1 MASRNVGRGTSRRS
15 PRISGRSEAP
25 DAFRVATPSR
35 RALSPELVEQMTP
48 PAASLRT
55 RQLLSNL
62 QAAASGSNS
71 NSISIKQEDSSTK
84 YYVREPSYQPSLLR
98 GDQRSFN
105 DTRDANHSHSASLS
119 LFSSEGDLSDNY
131 QQEEQEAAHFQRA
144 QQAQQ
149 HIPESRAV
157 VSRRSSGQRKARTSK
172 DNLPYRP
179 QSDDDDDD
187 DDQVASPTRRA
198 RRGRNSNSNSLTAY
212 DLGRI
217 DNVRWM
223 NAKSKK
229 GRRKKGVNGVS
240 YDDGEED
247 DSRENNADDDA
258 RAASGKETRFDDAS
272 DSADSEQ
279 EQEQHHFYVDD
290 DVAQDHFF
298 VAPTPPPHKQR
309 QPAQSDEP
317 REPPVRTRVGRFLRG
332 LGSFLWRLVVFSLT
346 WVLKLPKIAWD
357 KIGSELPHVTT
368 NRAFAVL
375 AGLLFAAAAFQAS
388 QLFGRS
394 GGLSDRF
401 PMLLDDDVPGSNSGI
416 GSNVHSLALSL
427 DRENQRLRAELN
439 RLTARL
445 DSLSA
450 SIDSQISSSL
460 SSAASKIQAEAESR
474 QSTEINR
481 ITASTKRTIARLAQ
495 DELKSIQ
502 ESVSNSVELML
513 RDLDKK
519 TNMQLKQR
527 ADDTEGK
534 FFNKLEK
541 EVASIAKY
549 ANDEVNARLG
559 QAFDRTFLSEL
570 IDGKLEQYSR
580 DRTGRVDWAAVTS
593 GAWVA
598 EEGTVHRGF
607 RFNSVWNVGQFLA
620 QGRKV
625 PIGDPVKAITPGAGL
640 GADNCW
646 MTGWN
651 SLLQV
656 QLAEPK
662 VIDQLVVEHPLPGMT
677 RTAPRR
683 IVVWAHVD
691 ESDRK
696 YYLQYR
702 RSKAKTQQE
711 YLGAILPQPLLD
723 AVPQEYRAEESAPMI
738 LAHFEFKA
746 NGSTLQT
753 FNLTEEAQ
761 VYPFGVHAVRWQFVD
776 GWAKS
781 PPICV
786 HRVRVHGS
794 RWPVLGEKGA

>member
-1 MASRNVGRGTSRRS
+1 
-15 PRISGRSEAP
+15 
-25 DAFRVATPSR
+25 
-35 RALSPELVEQMTP
+35 MTP

-55 RQLLSNL
+55 RQLLPSL
-62 QAAASGSNS
+62 QAVASGSNS
-71 NSISIKQEDSSTK
+71 NSISIKQEDASTK
-84 YYVREPSYQPSLLR
+84 YYVREPSYQPSILR

-105 DTRDANHSHSASLS
+105 DARDVNHSHSASLS
-119 LFSSEGDLSDNY
+119 LFSSDGDLSDNY
-131 QQEEQEAAHFQRA
+131 QQVEQEMAQI

-149 HIPESRAV
+149 QIPASSRTV
-157 VSRRSSGQRKARTSK
+157 VTRRPSGQRKARTSK

-179 QSDDDDDD
+179 TSDDDDDD
-187 DDQVASPTRRA
+187 DDDDIASPTRRV
-198 RRGRNSNSNSLTAY
+198 RRRRNSNSLGAV
-212 DLGRI
+212 DVGRI

-223 NAKSKK
+223 NAKSRK
-229 GRRKKGVNGVS
+229 GRRKKSVN
-240 YDDGEED
+240 DAPNDAEEEED
-247 DSRENNADDDA
+247 DSRETNADEDA
-258 RAASGKETRFDDAS
+258 GAASGKETRFDGAS
-272 DSADSEQ
+272 DSADSDS
-279 EQEQHHFYVDD
+279 DD
-290 DVAQDHFF
+290 ADNQDHVFGASAS
-298 VAPTPPPHKQR
+298 APAPDKRQTQR
-309 QPAQSDEP
+309 QAQPDEP
-317 REPPVRTRVGRFLRG
+317 AEPAAASVVVRLFQG
-332 LGSFLWRLVVFSLT
+332 LGTFLWRLAFLSTT
-346 WVLKLPKIAWD
+346 WLLKLPKRAWD
-357 KIGSELPHVTT
+357 KLGFELPSINA
-368 NRAFAVL
+368 NRVFAVL

-394 GGLSDRF
+394 NSLSDRF
-401 PMLLDDDVPGSNSGI
+401 PMLLDDDVPGGGSI
-416 GSNVHSLALSL
+416 GSGSGSSNGHKLALSL
-427 DRENQRLRAELN
+427 DRENQRLRAELG

-445 DSLSA
+445 DKLSA
-450 SIDSQISSSL
+450 SIESQISSSL
-460 SSAASKIQAEAESR
+460 SSVAAKIQADAESR

-481 ITASTKRTIARLAQ
+481 LTASTKRTVARLAQ

-502 ESVSNSVELML
+502 DSVSASVELML

-519 TNMQLKQR
+519 INLQLKQR

-534 FFNKLEK
+534 FLHKLEK

-559 QAFDRTFLSEL
+559 QAFDQTFLNEL
-570 IDGKLEQYSR
+570 IEDKLEQYSR

-593 GAWVA
+593 GAWIA
-598 EEGTVHRGF
+598 EEGTVHRGY

-625 PIGDPVKAITPGAGL
+625 PIGDPVKAITPGASL
-640 GADNCW
+640 GTDNCW

-662 VIDQLVVEHPLPGMT
+662 VVDQLVVEHPLPGMT

-683 IVVWAHVD
+683 IIVWAHVD
-691 ESDRK
+691 ESDRQ

-702 RSKAKTQQE
+702 RSKAATQEE
-711 YLGAILPQPLLD
+711 YLRGLLSKPMLD
-723 AVPQEYRAEESAPMI
+723 AVPQEYRAEESAPLV

-753 FNLTEEAQ
+753 FNLTEEAK

-776 GWAKS
+776 GWAHS

-794 RWPVLGEKGA
+794 EWPVFADRAVE

>member
-1 MASRNVGRGTSRRS
+1 MSTRNLGRGTPRRS
-15 PRISGRSEAP
+15 PRISGRSETP
-25 DAFRVATPSR
+25 DAFRGATPSR
-35 RALSPELVEQMTP
+35 RPLSPELVEQMTP
-48 PAASLRT
+48 PAASFRP
-55 RQLLSNL
+55 RQLLPNL
-62 QAAASGSNS
+62 QPVASGSNT
-71 NSISIKQEDSSTK
+71 NSISIKQEDTSTK
-84 YYVREPSYQPSLLR
+84 YYVREPSYQPTLLR

-105 DTRDANHSHSASLS
+105 DARDANHSHSASLS
-119 LFSSEGDLSDNY
+119 LFSSDSDLSDNY
-131 QQEEQEAAHFQRA
+131 QQVEQEMAQI

-149 HIPESRAV
+149 QQASASRGAV
-157 VSRRSSGQRKARTSK
+157 TRRPSGQRKARTSK

-179 QSDDDDDD
+179 QSDDEDDDD
-187 DDQVASPTRRA
+187 DDIASPTRRV
-198 RRGRNSNSNSLTAY
+198 RRGRNSNSNSLGAY
-212 DLGRI
+212 EVGRI

-229 GRRKKGVNGVS
+229 GRRRKTVNGVPV
-240 YDDGEED
+240 DAEED
-247 DSRENNADDDA
+247 DSRETNADEDA
-258 RAASGKETRFDDAS
+258 GAASGKETRFDEASAS
-272 DSADSEQ
+272 DSADSDQ
-279 EQEQHHFYVDD
+279 EDDQVNVYVDD
-290 DVAQDHFF
+290 AVAQDPPA
-298 VAPTPPPHKQR
+298 APAKQ
-309 QPAQSDEP
+309 PTQSDLP
-317 REPPVRTRVGRFLRG
+317 AAPSVVSRLVRG
-332 LGSFLWRLVVFSLT
+332 LASFLWRLVVLAVT
-346 WVLKLPKIAWD
+346 YLLELPKLAWN
-357 KIGSELPHVTT
+357 KLGFEPPAITT

-388 QLFGRS
+388 QLFGHS
-394 GGLSDRF
+394 SSLSERF
-401 PMLLDDDVPGSNSGI
+401 PMLLDDDVPGSS
-416 GSNVHSLALSL
+416 SSSTLALSL
-427 DRENQRLRAELN
+427 NRENQRLRAELT

-445 DSLSA
+445 DTLSA
-450 SIDSQISSSL
+450 SIESQISSSL
-460 SSAASKIQAEAESR
+460 SSAAAKIQAEAESR
-474 QSTEINR
+474 QSTEISR
-481 ITASTKRTIARLAQ
+481 ITASTKRTVARLAQ

-502 ESVSNSVELML
+502 DSVSSSVELML

-519 TNMQLKQR
+519 INMQLKQR

-534 FFNKLEK
+534 FFHKLEK

-559 QAFDRTFLSEL
+559 QAFDQTFLSAL
-570 IDGKLEQYSR
+570 IDDKLEQYSR

-598 EEGTVHRGF
+598 EEGTVHRGY

-662 VIDQLVVEHPLPGMT
+662 VVDQVVVEHPLPGMT

-683 IVVWAHVD
+683 IIVWAHVD
-691 ESDRK
+691 DSDRQ

-702 RSKAKTQQE
+702 RSKATTQHD
-711 YLGAILPQPLLD
+711 YLRTLLPDPFFDAIPP
-723 AVPQEYRAEESAPMI
+723 EYRAEDSAPLI

-753 FNLTEEAQ
+753 FNLTDEAQ
-761 VYPFGVHAVRWQFVD
+761 VYLFGVHAVRWQFVD
-776 GWAKS
+776 GWAKT

-794 RWPVLGEKGA
+794 EWPVFGDKLAH

>member
-1 MASRNVGRGTSRRS
+1 
-15 PRISGRSEAP
+15 
-25 DAFRVATPSR
+25 
-35 RALSPELVEQMTP
+35 MTP
-48 PAASLRT
+48 PAASLRS
-55 RQLLSNL
+55 RQLLPNL
-62 QAAASGSNS
+62 QAVASGSNS
-71 NSISIKQEDSSTK
+71 NSMSIKQEDASTK

-105 DTRDANHSHSASLS
+105 DARDVNHSHSASLS
-119 LFSSEGDLSDNY
+119 LFSSDGDLSDNY
-131 QQEEQEAAHFQRA
+131 QQVEQEMAQI

-149 HIPESRAV
+149 QAPSSRATA
-157 VSRRSSGQRKARTSK
+157 SRRPSGQRKARTSK

-179 QSDDDDDD
+179 QSDEDDDDD
-187 DDQVASPTRRA
+187 DDIASPTRRV

-223 NAKSKK
+223 SAKSKR
-229 GRRKKGVNGVS
+229 GRRKKTVNGVS
-240 YDDGEED
+240 IDAEED
-247 DSRENNADDDA
+247 DSRETNADEDA
-258 RAASGKETRFDDAS
+258 GAASGKETRFDGAS
-272 DSADSEQ
+272 DSADSDEGQ
-279 EQEQHHFYVDD
+279 DD
-290 DVAQDHFF
+290 DSDYAQDHVF
-298 VAPTPPPHKQR
+298 AASASPPPEKQST
-309 QPAQSDEP
+309 QPPHPDEP
-317 REPPVRTRVGRFLRG
+317 GTGSVVGRLLQG
-332 LGSFLWRLVVFSLT
+332 LASLLWRLVILAST
-346 WVLKLPKIAWD
+346 WLLKVPKRVWD
-357 KIGSELPHVTT
+357 KFGFETPRVTT
-368 NRAFAVL
+368 NRALAVL
-375 AGLLFAAAAFQAS
+375 AGFLFAITAFQAS

-394 GGLSDRF
+394 NSLSDRF
-401 PMLLDDDVPGSNSGI
+401 PMLLDDDVPGGSSSSG
-416 GSNVHSLALSL
+416 NHRSLALSL
-427 DRENQRLRAELN
+427 DRENQRLRAELQ

-445 DSLSA
+445 DTLST

-460 SSAASKIQAEAESR
+460 SSAAAKIQAEAESR

-481 ITASTKRTIARLAQ
+481 LTASTKRTVARLAQ

-502 ESVSNSVELML
+502 DSVSSSVELML

-519 TNMQLKQR
+519 INLQLKQR

-534 FFNKLEK
+534 FFHKLEK
-541 EVASIAKY
+541 EVTRIAKY

-559 QAFDRTFLSEL
+559 QAFDQTFLSEL
-570 IDGKLEQYSR
+570 IDDKLEQYSR
-580 DRTGRVDWAAVTS
+580 DRTGRMDWAAVTS

-598 EEGTVHRGF
+598 EEGTVHRGY

-625 PIGDPVKAITPGAGL
+625 PIGDPVKAITPGASL

-662 VIDQLVVEHPLPGMT
+662 VVDQLAVEHPLPGMT

-683 IVVWAHVD
+683 VIVWAHVD
-691 ESDRK
+691 ESDRQF
-696 YYLQYR
+696 YLQYR
-702 RSKAKTQQE
+702 HSKAKTQRE
-711 YLGAILPQPLLD
+711 YLSSLLPQPFLD
-723 AVPQEYRAEESAPMI
+723 AVPQEYHAEESAPLI

-794 RWPVLGEKGA
+794 EWPVFAEKLAD